1 MSEDT
6 KLVNLARNGQRR
18 AIETLF
24 RKHQDELYRFALNLV
39 WFDRAQAQDLA
50 QDTFVVALEK
60 LSTLREAASVRS
72 WLLGIAYNIYRND
85 LRRAATRRQSAV
97 LATAI
102 ADEPRQTDD
111 LAAAHEEHDLLQ
123 RALAKLAP
131 GQREAL
137 YLREILGCSYGDT
150 ATILG
155 ISENAAKNR
164 VHAGKLNVRMTI
176 RVSRAGNSLR
186 DTHNDE

>member
-1 MSEDT
+1 MCEDT
-6 KLVNLARNGQRR
+6 QLVNRARNGQRR

-50 QDTFVVALEK
+50 QDAFLVALEK
-60 LSTLREAASVRS
+60 LSTLRDSASFRS

-85 LRRAATRRQSAV
+85 LRRKTTRRQSTV
-97 LATAI
+97 LASAI

-111 LAAAHEEHDLLQ
+111 LAAAHEEHDMLQ

-150 ATILG
+150 AIILG
-155 ISENAAKNR
+155 ISANAAKNR
-164 VHAGKLNVRMTI
+164 VHAGKRNVRLTI
-176 RVSRAGNSLR
+176 RESWAGSSSQGKH
-186 DTHNDE
+186 DDE

>member
-1 MSEDT
+1 MCEDT
-6 KLVNLARNGQRR
+6 KLVALARSGQRR

-24 RKHQDELYRFALNLV
+24 RKYQDELYRFALNLV

-60 LSTLREAASVRS
+60 LAELRDAASFRS
-72 WLLGIAYNIYRND
+72 WLLGITYNIYRND
-85 LRRAATRRQSAV
+85 VRRTVARRQSAA
-97 LATAI
+97 LATVVS
-102 ADEPRQTDD
+102 DEPRQTED
-111 LAAAHEEHDLLQ
+111 LAAAHEEHDMVQ

-137 YLREILGCSYGDT
+137 YLREILGCSYADT

-155 ISENAAKNR
+155 ISANAAKNR
-164 VHAGKLNVRMTI
+164 VHAGKQNVRTTI
-176 RVSRAGNSLR
+176 RASRTTGFLR
-186 DTHNDE
+186 DKYDDE